1 MKKSNMGLIIV
12 IAIVVLIGI
21 IIMSSYN
28 GIVSL
33 SEDVDSK
40 YATIDTYLQRR
51 ADLIPNLVSTVKG
64 YTQHEEKIINSIT
77 EAREKMTSAKT
88 VTEKAEAND
97 ELTTALNNL
106 MVVVENYPDLKA
118 SQNFIQLSDE
128 LAGTE
133 NRIATARKDYNDA
146 VKEYNTK
153 IKRFPTNIVSGM
165 FGYGEKEY
173 FQASEGSEEVPTV
186 DFNTVQ

>member
-77 EAREKMTSAKT
+77 
-88 VTEKAEAND
+88 
-97 ELTTALNNL
+97 
-106 MVVVENYPDLKA
+106 
-118 SQNFIQLSDE
+118 
-128 LAGTE
+128 
-133 NRIATARKDYNDA
+133 
-146 VKEYNTK
+146 
-153 IKRFPTNIVSGM
+153 
-165 FGYGEKEY
+165 
-173 FQASEGSEEVPTV
+173 
-186 DFNTVQ
+186 